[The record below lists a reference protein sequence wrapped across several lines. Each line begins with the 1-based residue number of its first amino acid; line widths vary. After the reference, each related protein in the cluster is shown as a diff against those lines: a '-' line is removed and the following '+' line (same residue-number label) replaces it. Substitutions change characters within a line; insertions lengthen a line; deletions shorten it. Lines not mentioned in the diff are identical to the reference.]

1 MRAAH
6 VLTMLLAALAAG
18 CAAPLRLP
26 GSFVE
31 LRDAGEG
38 FRAVTSD
45 DARVWVRRIYEPTSG
60 DVSFWAETLKKDFVD
75 ERGYQLVAE
84 GEAAKA
90 DGEQGRWI
98 EVTANVGGQ
107 RVDYLV
113 AVWVEPA
120 TFAGGDWL
128 QVVEFAAE
136 REVYA
141 RRVEAVKV
149 ALSTLR

>member
-1 MRAAH
+1 MRVFCAAS
-6 VLTMLLAALAAG
+6 LSLLALTAG
-18 CAAPLRLP
+18 CAAPIRLP

-75 ERGYQLVAE
+75 ERGYQFVAE
-84 GEAAKA
+84 GDAVKEGG
-90 DGEQGRWI
+90 DGGRWL
-98 EVTANVGGQ
+98 EVTANVGGR
-107 RVDYLV
+107 RVDYLI

-136 REVYA
+136 HEVYA
-141 RRVEAVKV
+141 RRVDAVKV
-149 ALSTLR
+149 ALATLR